1 MAKQGDK
8 ITGGCLCR
16 NMRYEIDQA
25 PFEAGYC
32 HCDMCK
38 KGLGNLFGAWVF
50 VKHEDFRFVKG
61 ELSWYQSTK
70 RVKRGFCA
78 NCGSPMIFQPD
89 DVDIVTIWM
98 GTLDDP
104 AAFEPEAHW
113 WTESKISWVDVH
125 ENLPVKMRDDG

>member
-8 ITGGCLCR
+8 ITGGCLC
-16 NMRYEIDQA
+16 NDVRYEIDK
-25 PFEAGYC
+25 PPLETGYC

-38 KGLGNLFGAWVF
+38 KGLGGLFGAWVF
-50 VKHEDFRFVKG
+50 VKLSDFRFVKG
-61 ELSWYQSTK
+61 ELRWYQSTK

-104 AAFEPEAHW
+104 SAFEPETHW
-113 WTESKISWVDVH
+113 WAETKIDWVDIH
-125 ENLPVKMRDDG
+125 KHLPVKMRGEG

>member
-1 MAKQGDK
+1 MARQGDK

-16 NMRYEIDQA
+16 NVRYEIEQS
-25 PFEAGYC
+25 PLEAGYC
-32 HCDMCK
+32 HCNMCK
-38 KGLGNLFGAWVF
+38 KGLGNLFGAWIF
-50 VKHEDFRFVKG
+50 VKDANIRFVKG

-89 DVDIVTIWM
+89 DVEIVTIWM

-113 WTESKISWVDVH
+113 WTESKIGWVDIH
-125 ENLPVKMRDDG
+125 ESLPIKMRDES